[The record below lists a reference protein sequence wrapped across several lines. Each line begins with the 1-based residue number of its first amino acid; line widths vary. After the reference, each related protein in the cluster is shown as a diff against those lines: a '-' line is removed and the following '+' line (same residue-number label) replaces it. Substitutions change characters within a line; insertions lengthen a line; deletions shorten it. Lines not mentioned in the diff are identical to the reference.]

1 MSNDR
6 YRFSFFVR
14 TAHDKRNLSL
24 SFVINM
30 TSVKFYSSKKNV
42 DLLFDESIIE
52 SILQSLIFE
61 K

>member
-1 MSNDR
+1 MIGIV
-6 YRFSFFVR
+6 FHFLLEQ
-14 TAHDKRNLSL
+14 HMIKEMI

>member
-1 MSNDR
+1 MIGIV
-6 YRFSFFVR
+6 FHFLLEQ
-14 TAHDKRNLSL
+14 HMIKEMI

-30 TSVKFYSSKKNV
+30 TSVMFYSSKKNV

>member
-1 MSNDR
+1 MIGIV
-6 YRFSFFVR
+6 FHFLLEQHM
-14 TAHDKRNLSL
+14 TKEMI

-42 DLLFDESIIE
+42 DHFFDESIIE